1 MIVLPIA
8 AILSD
13 FFIFLALTDEE
24 WLDRQ
29 EAAEMKEWLGGRL
42 RELDK
47 GLLCEFI
54 DAFAMLAHEEQGQSQ
69 DLVRKLASD
78 FHLEEALAAA
88 DTTRSEERHAQRD
101 ILQIARIL
109 ADISLLLE
117 VTGEEKLNLDDAVK
131 MSEFFGAQL
140 EELDKGFLR
149 ELVDAFAA
157 IAPEYGDKLGE
168 MVRDIPYYFSLD
180 EAIAS
185 DDPVRLAELEAQR
198 DAREDSVPDLDF
210 VGIAWRSAVRR
221 PYLAEP

>member
-1 MIVLPIA
+1 MIVLPVA
-8 AILSD
+8 AMISN
-13 FFIFLALTDEE
+13 FFVFLALTDEE
-24 WLDRQ
+24 WLDRE
-29 EAAEMKEWLGGRL
+29 EAVEMREWLGGRL

-47 GLLCEFI
+47 NLLREFI
-54 DAFAMLAHEEQGQSQ
+54 DAFAALAHEERGQSQ
-69 DLVRKLASD
+69 DLVRNLAGD
-78 FHLEEALAAA
+78 LHLEEALAAV
-88 DTTRSEERHAQRD
+88 DPMRSEERHAQRD
-101 ILQIARIL
+101 VLQIARIL
-109 ADISLLLE
+109 ADISLFLE
-117 VTGEEKLNLDDAVK
+117 VTDEEKLDLDDAVK

-140 EELDKGFLR
+140 DELDKDFLR
-149 ELVDAFAA
+149 ELVDAFTV

-210 VGIAWRSAVRR
+210 LSIAWRSVVRR